1 MKVLHLNTYENNG
14 GAGRASA
21 RLVKALRSQGVAAE
35 LWVNYTFEKERKAFS
50 FSSGFFAKY
59 LTAFQIVAERL
70 LTQLSLKPEK
80 TPFSIPYFGRNLAE
94 HPALKSADI
103 IHLHWINHAFM
114 RPVDLANLKKLNKPL
129 VWTFHDSNA
138 FTGGCHVRYQC
149 DNFEEECG
157 NCPLLKSAGPNDLS
171 HRIWQSKFMAYQG
184 LDFSVVAPSRWMA
197 ESVKRSKL
205 LADRK
210 VQQIPNTLDTEVFK
224 PYDKL
229 AAREAL
235 GLSKDQFLILSGF
248 MPSKN
253 DKHKGTPYLLDALSQ
268 LSKKDNCE
276 LLIFGNRDERTM
288 PDFPLKTNFLGT
300 IKEEERLA
308 LAYSAADVFISPSL
322 EDNLPNTVMESLACG
337 TPVVAFKT
345 GGIPDMVQHQYNG
358 YLAHYQSAADLAK
371 GIDWVFDHPEPKKL
385 GMNAR
390 NTVLSQFSEA
400 IIAEKHLELYQSL
413 LK

>member
-1 MKVLHLNTYENNG
+1 
-14 GAGRASA
+14 
-21 RLVKALRSQGVAAE
+21 
-35 LWVNYTFEKERKAFS
+35 
-50 FSSGFFAKY
+50 
-59 LTAFQIVAERL
+59 
-70 LTQLSLKPEK
+70 
-80 TPFSIPYFGRNLAE
+80 
-94 HPALKSADI
+94 
-103 IHLHWINHAFM
+103 
-114 RPVDLANLKKLNKPL
+114 
-129 VWTFHDSNA
+129 
-138 FTGGCHVRYQC
+138 
-149 DNFEEECG
+149 
-157 NCPLLKSAGPNDLS
+157 
-171 HRIWQSKFMAYQG
+171 MAYQG
-184 LDFSVVAPSRWMA
+184 LDFSVVAPSQWMA

-229 AAREAL
+229 AARETL
-235 GLSKDQFLILSGF
+235 GLSKDQLLILSGF

-253 DKHKGTPYLLDALSQ
+253 DKHKGTPYLLDTLSQ
-268 LSKKDNCE
+268 LSKKTNCE
-276 LLIFGNRDERTM
+276 LLVFGNRDEHTM
-288 PDFPLKTNFLGT
+288 PDFPIKTNFLGT
-300 IKEEERLA
+300 INEEERLA

-358 YLAHYQSAADLAK
+358 YLADYQSAADLAK
-371 GIDWVFDHPEPKKL
+371 GIDWVFHHPEPEKL

-400 IIAEKHLELYQSL
+400 IIAQKHLELYQSL